1 MVTSN
6 PAPAANG
13 GNPAV
18 LIESVPV
25 NPYVLQN
32 SLTLADTGRAGNQA
46 KVAELV
52 DALDSKSSLA
62 HTR

>member
-1 MVTSN
+1 MFYKS
-6 PAPAANG
+6 
-13 GNPAV
+13 
-18 LIESVPV
+18 
-25 NPYVLQN
+25 

-46 KVAELV
+46 KVAELA